1 MRNKPRI
8 RPDRAAELKG
18 ELCSLAAEIGC
29 DLAAAANKWTMWFR
43 REPSAPVA
51 PRYRME
57 FMGGGASAA
66 ELFAFVLRKEIYVF
80 QMLDQV
86 LILEA
91 QESGGFV
98 LRECIAE

>member
-1 MRNKPRI
+1 
-8 RPDRAAELKG
+8 
-18 ELCSLAAEIGC
+18 
-29 DLAAAANKWTMWFR
+29 
-43 REPSAPVA
+43 
-51 PRYRME
+51 ME
-57 FMGGGASAA
+57 FMGGGVSAA